1 MSQLT
6 LVPTPIGNLE
16 DITLRA
22 INVLKSADLILC
34 EDTRHSAK
42 LLQHLGISNQLRSF
56 HQHNEHKVTDGLV
69 EQIQSGTHIALITDA
84 GTPGISDPGYLL
96 VRACIEKDVQV
107 ECLPGAT
114 AIIPAIVGSGLPS
127 EKYVYLGFPPQKKG
141 RQTFWKELAVEPR
154 TMVMYESPHRI
165 QKALKEAAEFLGE
178 DRNAVVVRELT
189 KVYETYH
196 RNTLVE
202 LFNQGEQQPYKG
214 EIVLVI
220 EGFEHFTKRQKQQN
234 QNV

>member
-1 MSQLT
+1 MSNLT
-6 LVPTPIGNLE
+6 LVPTPIGNLD

-22 INVLKSADLILC
+22 IKVLQSVDLILC
-34 EDTRHSAK
+34 EDTRHSSR
-42 LLQHLGISNQLRSF
+42 LLQHHGISNQLRAF
-56 HQHNEHKVTDGLV
+56 HQHNEHKVTDSLV
-69 EQIQSGTHIALITDA
+69 EQIKSGTSMALITDA

-96 VRACIEKDVQV
+96 VRACIDSDVQV

-141 RQTFWKELAVEPR
+141 RQTFWHELAEEPR

-165 QKALKEAAEFLGE
+165 LKALKEAAEVFGTE
-178 DRNAVVVRELT
+178 RKAVVVRELT
-189 KVYETYH
+189 KMFESFH
-196 RNTLVE
+196 RHTLGE
-202 LFNQGEQQPYKG
+202 LIELGEKQAFKG

-220 EGFEHFTKRQKQQN
+220 EGLQHFEKQNKEQ
-234 QNV
+234 VL